1 MREYSLKCPQ
11 ILMLHA
17 FLKKKKMFVFIILN
31 PNDFLL
37 LKNTFP
43 VLLTY
48 PRLQAWREIILT
60 NNIIASML
68 NMNAHFYR

>member
-1 MREYSLKCPQ
+1 MREYSQMPTNY
-11 ILMLHA
+11 HA
-17 FLKKKKMFVFIILN
+17 ACFSEEEENVFFIILN